1 MIFNNKS
8 SYRYNNISLYQYI
21 SFIMLRT
28 AFLNTK
34 STIITYPKSNY
45 INCIIINEKCNNY
58 IIWLQNHN
66 NLINKDKYIF
76 IKFINICRQQ
86 WLSSSICLIVDLV
99 YIGANAL
106 QILYNEESFEVSRF
120 IKFFI
125 NYLNYTK
132 VEYEI
137 SAIFAGASKVATK
150 IMDIKNLN
158 YYSPFDLD
166 LFYQG
171 G

>member
-1 MIFNNKS
+1 
-8 SYRYNNISLYQYI
+8 
-21 SFIMLRT
+21 MLRT
-28 AFLNTK
+28 AFLNAK

-45 INCIIINEKCNNY
+45 INNIIINEKCDNY
-58 IIWLQNHN
+58 IMWLQNHN

-86 WLSSSICLIVDLV
+86 WLSSSIYLIVDLV

-125 NYLNYTK
+125 NYLNCIK

-137 SAIFAGASKVATK
+137 LSIFAGASKMATK
-150 IMDIKNLN
+150 IVDIKNLN
-158 YYSPFDLD
+158 HCSSLDIDIDID

>member
-1 MIFNNKS
+1 
-8 SYRYNNISLYQYI
+8 
-21 SFIMLRT
+21 
-28 AFLNTK
+28 
-34 STIITYPKSNY
+34 
-45 INCIIINEKCNNY
+45 
-58 IIWLQNHN
+58 
-66 NLINKDKYIF
+66 LINKDKYIF